1 MSLFERKTGQAVFY
15 HHGGVQAGVT
25 TNLAKKRVLIDV
37 ANAGASGDMF
47 LSALTDLIGEDD
59 VLLPVAASLLIY
71 DPSFRLSVTSR
82 SHSGYTGRQL
92 QITRNPAIR
101 LNPDSMMEVL
111 MAVAEEI
118 ELAPRAKNLAKEA
131 LTIIFQAES
140 RVHNKPISELHL
152 HETGTIDTVLDLVGT
167 AYLLERAG
175 LLEDAEFVSTRVAV
189 GSGTIATEHGDLEV
203 PGPAVAEILVAH
215 DMLFHNGE
223 ARTEVLTPTGAAL
236 LAAITKVYVDA
247 YDGFVAQNQGIG
259 FGTRDLGAIPNMM
272 RIVVGELVVQE
283 EKKPVSPPKEES
295 KRALAKEAKAPPD
308 SKSKAEERSEVLDE
322 WSADEVVV
330 IETNVDDVDGET
342 LGSLFDTLLVEGLA
356 YDVVVIPALGKKSRP
371 CFLVKVIAAKTGLK
385 SVAEVM
391 MRHLGTT
398 GIRYST
404 WQRLKAARETIV
416 CGLNIDDK
424 EYMVRVKVSRTTDGS
439 IISIKPEDDD
449 VERVSRETGIPIREL
464 KPRIAMQ
471 AHAVTE

>member
-1 MSLFERKTGQAVFY
+1 
-15 HHGGVQAGVT
+15 
-25 TNLAKKRVLIDV
+25 
-37 ANAGASGDMF
+37 
-47 LSALTDLIGEDD
+47 
-59 VLLPVAASLLIY
+59 
-71 DPSFRLSVTSR
+71 
-82 SHSGYTGRQL
+82 
-92 QITRNPAIR
+92 
-101 LNPDSMMEVL
+101 
-111 MAVAEEI
+111 
-118 ELAPRAKNLAKEA
+118 
-131 LTIIFQAES
+131 
-140 RVHNKPISELHL
+140 
-152 HETGTIDTVLDLVGT
+152 
-167 AYLLERAG
+167 
-175 LLEDAEFVSTRVAV
+175 
-189 GSGTIATEHGDLEV
+189 
-203 PGPAVAEILVAH
+203 VAEILVAH

-259 FGTRDLGAIPNMM
+259 FGTRDLGTIPNMM

-283 EKKPVSPPKEES
+283 EEKPVSPQKEES
-295 KRALAKEAKAPPD
+295 KKAAAKEGKAPPD

-330 IETNVDDVDGET
+330 IETNVDDVDGEI
-342 LGSLFDTLLVEGLA
+342 LGNLFDTLLAEGLA
-356 YDVVVIPALGKKSRP
+356 YDVIIIPAFGKKNRP

-385 SVAEVM
+385 SIAEVM
-391 MRHLGTT
+391 MRHLGAI

-404 WQRLKAARETIV
+404 WQRLKAARETVV
-416 CGLNIDDK
+416 CRVTIDDK

-449 VERVSRETGIPIREL
+449 MERVSRETGIPIREL

>member
-1 MSLFERKTGQAVFY
+1 M
-15 HHGGVQAGVT
+15 
-25 TNLAKKRVLIDV
+25 AKKRVLIDV

-71 DPSFRLSVTSR
+71 DPSFRLAVTSK
-82 SHSGYTGRQL
+82 SQSGYTGRQL

-118 ELAPRAKNLAKEA
+118 ELSPRAKNLAKDA

-140 RVHNKPISELHL
+140 RAHNKPISELHL
-152 HETGTIDTVLDLVGT
+152 HETGTIDTVLDIVGT
-167 AYLLERAG
+167 AYLFERAG
-175 LLEDAEFVSTRVAV
+175 LLEDAEFVATRVAV
-189 GSGTIATEHGDLEV
+189 GSGTITTEHGDLEV
-203 PGPAVAEILVAH
+203 PVPAVAEILVAH
-215 DMLFHNGE
+215 DILFHNGD
-223 ARTEVLTPTGAAL
+223 AKTEVLTPTGAAL

-259 FGTRDLGAIPNMM
+259 FGTRDLGAVPNMM
-272 RIVVGELVVQE
+272 RIVVGELVIQE
-283 EKKPVSPPKEES
+283 EEKRPTPKEES
-295 KRALAKEAKAPPD
+295 KKTAAKEGKAISD
-308 SKSKAEERSEVLDE
+308 SKPKGAERLEVLDE
-322 WSADEVVV
+322 WNADEVVI
-330 IETNVDDVDGET
+330 IETNVDDVDGEI
-342 LGSLFDTLLVEGLA
+342 LGNLFDTLLEEGLA
-356 YDVVVIPALGKKSRP
+356 YDVIIIPAFGKKNRP
-371 CFLVKVIAAKTGLK
+371 CHLVKVIAAKTGLK
-385 SVAEVM
+385 SIAEVM
-391 MRHLGTT
+391 MRHLGTI

-416 CGLNIDDK
+416 CRLEIDDK
-424 EYMVRVKVSRTTDGS
+424 EYMVRVKVSRSTDGS
-439 IISIKPEDDD
+439 IISIKPEADDM
-449 VERVSRETGIPIREL
+449 ERVARETGIPIREL